1 MIKRKKSSSQKEKI
15 IQEIKNRTPKIVFTA
30 KNLVVTLRSRSQLN
44 KWLKIYP
51 DGKYVISW

>member
-51 DGKYVISW
+51 DGKYVIS

>member
-44 KWLKIYP
+44 KWLEIYP
-51 DGKYVISW
+51 DGQYIIK